1 MQLMMMMLLRLMM
14 MMVPLVPSPSE
25 AARSWSRVGGGGGG
39 GGGRGRVVVQ
49 ARLPSSS
56 SSSSSSSSAS
66 GCAGRWV
73 PRCCPDRDP
82 DCFGYGKRGGRC
94 YCDAACA
101 ATGDCCEDYRRVCN
115 IAATDCAVLGWGAWS
130 PCSSACGVGSRERIR
145 QVTVPPHNGG
155 AKCPHLRQRQGCYSH
170 SLQLCQG
177 IREVAQLLPNYYT
190 RSTND
195 PWKRPHMMKNEPA
208 TSSCVFFRVDDAS
221 SPCASRSAVAP
232 WLRLLQAGRR
242 VCVECQGEAVRRGEG
257 RCSGDGVQGTRT
269 FWAAVSVPGC
279 RGSWL
284 RERHH
289 NDCHCPPHSSLLFV

>member
-1 MQLMMMMLLRLMM
+1 
-14 MMVPLVPSPSE
+14 
-25 AARSWSRVGGGGGG
+25 
-39 GGGRGRVVVQ
+39 
-49 ARLPSSS
+49 
-56 SSSSSSSSAS
+56 
-66 GCAGRWV
+66 
-73 PRCCPDRDP
+73 
-82 DCFGYGKRGGRC
+82 
-94 YCDAACA
+94 
-101 ATGDCCEDYRRVCN
+101 
-115 IAATDCAVLGWGAWS
+115 ATDCAVLGWGAWS

-177 IREVAQLLPNYYT
+177 IRVTAVPFIT
-190 RSTND
+190 RDAGTSSKTLAD
-195 PWKRPHMMKNEPA
+195 TTAHEPRTEFA
-208 TSSCVFFRVDDAS
+208 SSCVFFRVDDAS

-257 RCSGDGVQGTRT
+257 RCSGDGVQGTSNRT

>member
-1 MQLMMMMLLRLMM
+1 
-14 MMVPLVPSPSE
+14 
-25 AARSWSRVGGGGGG
+25 
-39 GGGRGRVVVQ
+39 
-49 ARLPSSS
+49 
-56 SSSSSSSSAS
+56 
-66 GCAGRWV
+66 
-73 PRCCPDRDP
+73 
-82 DCFGYGKRGGRC
+82 
-94 YCDAACA
+94 
-101 ATGDCCEDYRRVCN
+101 
-115 IAATDCAVLGWGAWS
+115 ATDCAVLGWGAWS

-170 SLQLCQG
+170 SLQSGGWCLHC
-177 IREVAQLLPNYYT
+177 
-190 RSTND
+190 
-195 PWKRPHMMKNEPA
+195 KRPHFFLKARCRHVQTQISQLTPPSPP
-208 TSSCVFFRVDDAS
+208 SSCVFFRVDDAS

-257 RCSGDGVQGTRT
+257 RCSGDGVQGTSNRT